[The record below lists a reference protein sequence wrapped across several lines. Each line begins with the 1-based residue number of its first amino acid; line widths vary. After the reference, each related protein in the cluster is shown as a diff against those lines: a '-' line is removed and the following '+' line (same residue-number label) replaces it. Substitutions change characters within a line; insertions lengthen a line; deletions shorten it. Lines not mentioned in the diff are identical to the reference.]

1 MMVAEKRFNCLYGD
15 CGAAPSFCQVPVKP
29 DQYFLPVK
37 GYGHCFEKGIGG
49 MAPVVR
55 DANEAVVKKL
65 PADPIKGCP

>member
-1 MMVAEKRFNCLYGD
+1 MVAEKIFNCFYGD
-15 CGAAPSFCQVPVKP
+15 GGAAPPFCQVPVKP
-29 DQYFLPVK
+29 DQHILPVK
-37 GYGHCFEKGIGG
+37 AFRHRFEKGIGG